1 MLGINKVII
10 VGNIGQL
17 EHRDAQNGSIAKMSV
32 ATSESWTDKNTGE
45 KTETTEWHRVVVF
58 GKLADI
64 VGQYFQK
71 GNKVY
76 VEGKLQ
82 TRKWQ
87 DDTGQDR
94 YTTEIVV
101 NTFGGV
107 IQNLSPKGSSN
118 QTKTEFGTT
127 DHMVKVAESAEFAD
141 DIPF

>member
-87 DDTGQDR
+87 DDNGQDR

-107 IQNLSPKGSSN
+107 IQNLSPKNGSPV
-118 QTKTEFGTT
+118 KEEPEL
-127 DHMVKVAESAEFAD
+127 KVATVADGFAD